1 MPSTEQACARCGNQ
15 ITDDDPHAWLTIQGV
30 NLGYEIIDDDHV
42 VCENCYNDY
51 RDFINQ
57 SP

>member
-1 MPSTEQACARCGNQ
+1 MEETCARCGTQ
-15 ITDDDPHAWLTIQGV
+15 ITDEDPHVWLTIQGV
-30 NLGYEIIDDDHV
+30 NLGYELLDDDHV
-42 VCENCYNDY
+42 VCGNCYDDY